1 MELDRIVGKREENS
15 ILRES
20 SEELASFAFSPY
32 MLWEWGCP
40 GDIPLRSKGAAF
52 SPSPFWTCLS
62 LLLQRVPAEE
72 ITYETLKKAIGKTAA
87 QETLRSREVGADM
100 DLVASWNSAAPKLQL
115 EVPSP
120 WSGGGTAYHCVSSLC
135 ITHPLSAFNDNYL
148 WKFPLEG

>member
-1 MELDRIVGKREENS
+1 MRWFPPMELDRIVGKSKENS

-20 SEELASFAFSPY
+20 SEKLASFPFSPY

-62 LLLQRVPAEE
+62 FLLQRVPAEE

-87 QETLRSREVGADM
+87 QETLRSGEVGADM
-100 DLVASWNSAAPKLQL
+100 DLVAEADGFLKLSCPQAAAG
-115 EVPSP
+115 SP
-120 WSGGGTAYHCVSSLC
+120 HSLKGGWDCLSLC
-135 ITHPLSAFNDNYL
+135 VITVCHAPPFRL
-148 WKFPLEG
+148 